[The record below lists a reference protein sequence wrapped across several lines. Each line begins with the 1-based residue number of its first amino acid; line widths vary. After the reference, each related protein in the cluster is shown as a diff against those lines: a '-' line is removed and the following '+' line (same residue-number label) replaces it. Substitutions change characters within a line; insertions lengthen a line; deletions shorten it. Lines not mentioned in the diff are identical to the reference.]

1 MRETPPEKNQVTL
14 VNDKVLLG
22 EKPSSSTVEYTAGS
36 SPAEW
41 VTIKALAR
49 WERRLRKLLSEGTR
63 YPRTRR
69 YTEFKDSVILRLGRE
84 T

>member
-1 MRETPPEKNQVTL
+1 LRETPPEKNQIIL
-14 VNDKVLLG
+14 INDKVLLD
-22 EKPSSSTVEYTAGS
+22 EKPLDSMVEYTAGLS
-36 SPAEW
+36 AAVW
-41 VTIKALAR
+41 IMNKALAR